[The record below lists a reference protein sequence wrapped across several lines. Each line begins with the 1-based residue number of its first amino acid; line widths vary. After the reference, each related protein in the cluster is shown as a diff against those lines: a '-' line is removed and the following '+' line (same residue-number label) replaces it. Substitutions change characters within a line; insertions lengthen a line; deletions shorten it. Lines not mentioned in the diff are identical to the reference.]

1 MVEAGGG
8 RRGLGR
14 EYGVAEEA
22 QAAADGNPRVTPIL
36 VMTAVV
42 SAIAGAL
49 YGYDTGIISG
59 ALLHITDEFGIGHGW
74 QQVIAA
80 GILVGAVIGALL
92 GARLSERFGRKRTI
106 LVISAVFVVGT
117 IACAVSPS
125 AWTLA
130 LSRVLLGAAVG
141 GATQTVPMF
150 VAELSPPKIRG
161 RLVLAFQVAIGIGI
175 LTATI
180 VGASQ
185 LLDWR
190 LMIGLAVVPA
200 AALFVLMLPAPE
212 SPRWLIKV
220 DRTDEARS
228 NLQRV
233 RGTEDV
239 EEELRGIEEVE
250 KERREASTRGWKG
263 LAKPWVRPALI
274 MGCGIA
280 LFTQLSGIEMIVY
293 YTPTILTGVGFAE
306 SGALYVSVALAVTY
320 VIMNCVGLAIVDR
333 VGRRRLSLIMTPGA
347 ALALVVLGIL
357 FLSGQVTA
365 STAPFVIACL
375 VTFMFF
381 TAGGLQVMGWLTGS
395 EIYPLG
401 VRGAGTSAQAATLW
415 GSNVVITLTLLST
428 IQLIGVGPTM
438 WMYAGFNVLAFF
450 FVLRYFP
457 EVAGRSLEDIEASL
471 VEGTFHPGGVPV
483 RHGGEEKAAT

>member
-1 MVEAGGG
+1 MAENVREAAGTGS
-8 RRGLGR
+8 
-14 EYGVAEEA
+14 
-22 QAAADGNPRVTPIL
+22 PRVPPIL

-42 SAIAGAL
+42 SAISGGL

-59 ALLHITDEFGIGHGW
+59 ALLQIREEFGVGDGW
-74 QQVIAA
+74 QQVIAT
-80 GILVGAVIGALL
+80 GILVGAVIGALV
-92 GARLSERFGRKRTI
+92 GARLSERFGRKRTVLSI
-106 LVISAVFVVGT
+106 AALFVVGT
-117 IACAVSPS
+117 ITCSLAPTPL
-125 AWTLA
+125 TLA
-130 LSRVLLGAAVG
+130 LARVLLGMAVG

-190 LMIGLAVVPA
+190 WMIGLAALPA
-200 AALFVLMLPAPE
+200 ALLFVLMLPAPE
-212 SPRWLIKV
+212 SPRWLVKV
-220 DRTDEARS
+220 DRNDEARS

-233 RGTEDV
+233 RGEDDV
-239 EEELRGIEEVE
+239 EEELGEIEAVE
-250 KERREASTRGWKG
+250 EQERQADVRGWKG
-263 LAKPWVRPALI
+263 LLTQPWVRPAII
-274 MGCGIA
+274 MGCGMA

-293 YTPTILTGVGFAE
+293 YSPTILTDIGFAA
-306 SGALYVSVALAVTY
+306 SGALLVSVGLAVTY
-320 VIMNCVGLAIVDR
+320 VIMNVVGLSIVDR

-347 ALALVVLGIL
+347 ALALAVLGVFFL
-357 FLSGQVTA
+357 FGQITA
-365 STAPFVIACL
+365 GTAPFIIACL
-375 VTFMFF
+375 IVFMFF

-415 GSNVVITLTLLST
+415 GSNVIITLTLLT
-428 IQLIGVGPTM
+428 MINAIGVGPSM
-438 WMYAGFNVLAFF
+438 WVYAGFNVIAFF

-457 EVAGRSLEDIEASL
+457 EVAGRSLEDIETSL
-471 VEGTFHPGGVPV
+471 REGTFYPGGVPIKSEDE
-483 RHGGEEKAAT
+483 REKVAT